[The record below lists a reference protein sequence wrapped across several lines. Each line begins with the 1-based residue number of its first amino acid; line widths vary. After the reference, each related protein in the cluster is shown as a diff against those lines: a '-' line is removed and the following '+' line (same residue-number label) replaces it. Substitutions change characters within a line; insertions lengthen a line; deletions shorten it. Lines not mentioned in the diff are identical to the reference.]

1 MGKMKFITCLVF
13 VIQFSTFTYSQN
25 RPNVKDSMSR
35 YSKVIEEI
43 SYYWKLDSLANNGY
57 RRCASGG
64 ILESK
69 LDKIS
74 KSFLLEKLPF
84 L

>member
-1 MGKMKFITCLVF
+1 MKFITCLVF
-13 VIQFSTFTYSQN
+13 VFKLSNFAYSQN
-25 RPNVKDSMSR
+25 RPNIKDSMSR
-35 YSKVIEEI
+35 CSKVIAEI
-43 SYYWKLDSLANNGY
+43 SYYWKPDSLANNGY